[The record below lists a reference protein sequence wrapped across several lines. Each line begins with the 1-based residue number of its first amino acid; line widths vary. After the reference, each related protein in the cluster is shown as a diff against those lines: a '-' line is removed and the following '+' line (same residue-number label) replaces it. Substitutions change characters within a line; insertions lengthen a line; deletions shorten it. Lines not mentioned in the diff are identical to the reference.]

1 MGGNNGL
8 RLKFWGV
15 RGSTPTPQIDNL
27 SYGGNTAC
35 IEIRSP
41 GDQVVILDA
50 GSGLRK
56 LGQSLLQETGNSR
69 LSVHFLLTHFHWD
82 HIQGIPF
89 FSPLYRSETD
99 ATFYTSQALG
109 PIEEKLQGQMS
120 RPYFPIAFEVL
131 AARRQFAELDD
142 KPFKLADLV
151 IHPFPMNHPQGAV
164 GYRIEAGN
172 KVIVHASDLEHG
184 HPQLDKV
191 LRQYAEGA
199 DVLVYDAQFTPEEY
213 ESHKGW
219 GHSTW
224 LEATRLAHEARVKT
238 LVLFHHDPW
247 HNDQTVFEIVQQ
259 ARLFFDNTLG
269 ATEGWHVCL

>member
-1 MGGNNGL
+1 MGGNGGL

-41 GDQVVILDA
+41 DDQVVILDA

-56 LGQSLLQETGNSR
+56 LGQTLLQESGNSR

-89 FSPLYRSETD
+89 FSPLYRPETD
-99 ATFYTSQALG
+99 ATFYTGKALG
-109 PIEEKLQGQMS
+109 PIEEKLQGQMT

-151 IHPFPMNHPQGAV
+151 IHPFPLNHPQGAV
-164 GYRIEAGN
+164 GYRIEAGK

-224 LEATRLAHEARVKT
+224 LEATRVAHEARVKT
-238 LVLFHHDPW
+238 LILFHHDPW
-247 HNDQTVFEIVQQ
+247 HNDQTVFDIVQQ

>member
-1 MGGNNGL
+1 MGGNGGL

-41 GDQVVILDA
+41 DDQVVILDA

-56 LGQSLLQETGNSR
+56 LGQTLLQESGNSR

-89 FSPLYRSETD
+89 FAPLYRPETD
-99 ATFYTSQALG
+99 ATFYTGQALG
-109 PIEEKLQGQMS
+109 SIEEKLQGQMS

-151 IHPFPMNHPQGAV
+151 IHPFPLNHPQGAV
-164 GYRIEAGN
+164 GYRIEAGE

-224 LEATRLAHEARVKT
+224 LEATRVAHEARVKT
-238 LVLFHHDPW
+238 LILFHHDPW
-247 HNDQTVFEIVQQ
+247 HDDQTVFEIVQQ